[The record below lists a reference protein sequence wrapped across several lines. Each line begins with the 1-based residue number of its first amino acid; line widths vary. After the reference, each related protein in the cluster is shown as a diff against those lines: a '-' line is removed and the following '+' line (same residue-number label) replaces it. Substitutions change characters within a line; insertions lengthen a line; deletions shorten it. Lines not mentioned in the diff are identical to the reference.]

1 MIPPSLIY
9 QMAQDRQAELR
20 REAEKHRRAGPTVRV
35 RIRARI
41 PWFHT
46 GNRRSRAGVVGPS
59 MPGLVKVNL
68 LKRAPGCGK
77 SNDRPSIQLGL
88 VSTLEVSDAGP
99 NQSVE

>member
-1 MIPPSLIY
+1 MIPPSLMY

-20 REAEKHRRAGPTVRV
+20 REAEKYRRPGPTVRI

-68 LKRAPGCGK
+68 LKGRPAAEK
-77 SNDRPSIQLGL
+77 ANDRPSIQLGL
-88 VSTLEVSDAGP
+88 VSTLEVSNAGP